1 MTMHTEV
8 SDELYYQNL
17 IKLYGKKIL
26 ISVAFIILIAVGFEL
41 RSHYIEKDRIIAQE
55 LFESYIDQPSE
66 DVLQRLQT
74 QHPSSIHAQLS
85 SLLAA
90 KYHFVA
96 ENFDETERQLT
107 FVIQNSPDT
116 EIKSIAITR
125 LSSLYRS
132 TNQNIKAQQ
141 VLQEINQHTSYS
153 KYLEA
158 MALPKHSDER
168 TKALDEAMALSPSP
182 YLKQMIILG
191 QYNNI
196 GDV

>member
-1 MTMHTEV
+1 MHTEV

-26 ISVAFIILIAVGFEL
+26 ISVAFIIMIAVGFEL
-41 RSHYIEKDRIIAQE
+41 RSHYIEKDRIVAQE

-90 KYHFVA
+90 KHHFVA
-96 ENFDETERQLT
+96 ESFDETERQLT

-116 EIKSIAITR
+116 EIKSIAATR

-132 TNQNIKAQQ
+132 TNQNIKAQHI
-141 VLQEINQHTSYS
+141 LQEITQHNSYS